1 MAPQQP
7 RTHPCDNQSETATSW
22 EKLQRKHCYTQSKQ
36 NLNYKIQNER
46 ENIELKTKWNILD
59 SCISRSFNSDELS
72 LKKIKIESYIC
83 IQKKVFGIKVI
94 IIFI

>member
-1 MAPQQP
+1 VAPQQP
-7 RTHPCDNQSETATSW
+7 STHPCDNQSETATSW

-36 NLNYKIQNER
+36 NLNYQRQNER
-46 ENIELKTKWNILD
+46 EKIEWKTKWNILD
-59 SCISRSFNSDELS
+59 SCISRSFNNDELS
-72 LKKIKIESYIC
+72 LKKKTESYIC